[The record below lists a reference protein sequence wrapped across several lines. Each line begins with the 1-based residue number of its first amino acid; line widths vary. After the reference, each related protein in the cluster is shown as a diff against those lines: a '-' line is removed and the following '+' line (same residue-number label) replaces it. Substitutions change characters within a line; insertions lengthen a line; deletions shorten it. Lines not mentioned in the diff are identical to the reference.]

1 MALRI
6 ITQKPLK
13 YFKGIRDDLRDDL
26 PFEKIKEYVQ
36 MRK

>member
-13 YFKGIRDDLRDDL
+13 YFKGIRKDLRDDL
-26 PFEKIKEYVQ
+26 SYDEIKKYVNN
-36 MRK
+36 